1 MTKIKIRG
9 AKGQD
14 QRHANKES
22 SLIIRFFF
30 FLRFI
35 SMYNFTYRNMNNLKI
50 KVQAFVDI
58 TNKRNF

>member
-30 FLRFI
+30 FEI
-35 SMYNFTYRNMNNLKI
+35 HKH
-50 KVQAFVDI
+50 V
-58 TNKRNF
+58 